1 MTKPK
6 RTIAAIRKGSRNVL
20 VVTVSQQRGQVP
32 SIDIRQHEP
41 NGKRELI
48 PTMKGISNIDP
59 SVARALVVALEKTLS
74 GLDASA
80 VQP

>member
-1 MTKPK
+1 MMKPR

-20 VVTVSQQRGQVP
+20 MVTVSQQRGQGP

-59 SVARALVVALEKTLS
+59 SVARALSNALEQALS
-74 GLDASA
+74 SLDAPA
-80 VQP
+80 VTE